1 MPRGEKVCA
10 FIEAYCNNNWQ
21 GAENAPRNR
30 CRRIDICACELVPAR
45 RNSGVLGPLLDTLG
59 HLLFCR
65 FSIDRC
71 SNLPSRKHHLINT
84 VCENHQMKS
93 GEKVCALIEAYCKI
107 PDATK
112 IDQPIKPMKFQKQFI
127 LDVYDNSHGTSR
139 AYLSVARKNGKS
151 VLIAAGVLALVY

>member
-71 SNLPSRKHHLINT
+71 SNLPSRKHYPINT
-84 VCENHQMKS
+84 VWENHQMTRGERVVPSLRRIAKS
-93 GEKVCALIEAYCKI
+93 QRVPRSTNPFSWWSFRSSSFCMSMITHLELPFYFC
-107 PDATK
+107 
-112 IDQPIKPMKFQKQFI
+112 
-127 LDVYDNSHGTSR
+127 
-139 AYLSVARKNGKS
+139 
-151 VLIAAGVLALVY
+151 VLPERTANPYWLQRVFWL